1 MKIAI
6 VGLGAAGAAAL
17 LEAAASGCEAVGF
30 EQFTIG
36 HDLGSSH
43 GTSRLIRRTYAD
55 AFHTRW
61 MARAYEAWD
70 RVEGITGETLFVRC
84 SGLTFGPEDDHTI
97 SETREAMK
105 ACGIGHENMRRE
117 EVAERFQA
125 LDIGQ
130 AAIGIY
136 QADSGFLKAD
146 RCVRSQI
153 ETAKVMGAVVHEGRK
168 VLAIEE
174 GGGDVFVS
182 TDQGTERFDAVVV
195 TAGPWI
201 GRLLPKLN
209 LPLRVVL
216 RQTLYLAADEERFAP
231 GRFPVWI
238 HHPSDHYGFPSDGV
252 MPGIKV
258 ASHHGGPDFDPT
270 AADRPVMD
278 ELANGVRDHAMKH
291 ITGLSGVI
299 VSAKACLYTLTPDE
313 RFILDFVPGSSRV
326 IVCSGCSGHGFKF
339 SALLG
344 ELAVEMARSCS
355 RPNDTEPW
363 GLGRFGQNKT

>member
-1 MKIAI
+1 MSAMKIAI

-17 LEAAASGCEAVGF
+17 LEAAANGCEAVGF
-30 EQFTIG
+30 EQFKIG

-70 RVEGITGETLFVRC
+70 RVEGITGEKLFVRC
-84 SGLTFGPEDDHTI
+84 GGLTFGPDDDNTI
-97 SETREAMK
+97 SETRDAMT
-105 ACGIGHENMRRE
+105 ACGIGHEIMRRE
-117 EVAERFQA
+117 EVAERFPA
-125 LDIGQ
+125 LDIGND
-130 AAIGIY
+130 AIGIY
-136 QADSGFLKAD
+136 QADSGFLRAD

-153 ETAKVMGAVVHEGRK
+153 EAARGLGAVMHEGCK
-168 VLAIEE
+168 VAAIEDA
-174 GGGDVFVS
+174 GQDVFIS
-182 TDQGTERFDAVVV
+182 TDHGTERFDAVVV

-201 GRLLPKLN
+201 GKLLPQLK

-231 GRFPVWI
+231 ERFPVWI
-238 HHPSDHYGFPSDGV
+238 HHPTDHYGFPSDAI

-270 AADRPVMD
+270 VMDRPFMD
-278 ELANGVRDHAMKH
+278 ELANGVRDHVMKH
-291 ITGLSGVI
+291 INGISGEI

-313 RFILDFVPGSSRV
+313 CFILDFLPGSKRV

-344 ELAVEMARSCS
+344 ELAVGMAREGN
-355 RPNDTEPW
+355 RPDDSEPW
-363 GLGRFGQNKT
+363 GLGRFG

>member
-17 LEAAASGCEAVGF
+17 LEAAANGCEAVGF
-30 EQFTIG
+30 EQFNIG

-43 GTSRLIRRTYAD
+43 GTSRLIRRTYPD

-70 RVEGITGETLFVRC
+70 RVEEITGEKLFVRC
-84 SGLTFGPEDDHTI
+84 GGLTFGPQDDSTI
-97 SETREAMK
+97 SETREALA
-105 ACGIGHENMRRE
+105 ACGIGHDILGRE
-117 EVAERFQA
+117 EVAERYPA
-125 LDIGQ
+125 LDIGDG
-130 AAIGIY
+130 AIGIY
-136 QADSGFLKAD
+136 QADSGFLRAD
-146 RCVRSQI
+146 HCLRSQV
-153 ETAKVMGAVVHEGRK
+153 EAARAMGAVVHEGRK
-168 VLAIEE
+168 VTTIEDA
-174 GGGDVFVS
+174 GRDIFIS
-182 TDQGTERFDAVVV
+182 TDHGTERFDAVVV

-201 GRLLPKLN
+201 GKLLPQLK
-209 LPLRVVL
+209 LPLHVVL

-238 HHPSDHYGFPSDGV
+238 HHPSDHYGFPCDGV

-258 ASHHGGPDFDPT
+258 ASHHGGPDFDPN
-270 AADRPVMD
+270 AMDRPVMD
-278 ELANGVRDHAMKH
+278 DLASCVRDHVIKH
-291 ITGLSGVI
+291 IAGLSGEI

-313 RFILDFVPGSSRV
+313 RFILDFLPGSKRV

-344 ELAVEMARSCS
+344 ELATTMAREGN
-355 RPNDTEPW
+355 RPGDSESW
-363 GLGRFGQNKT
+363 SLERFGSNEP